1 MQGKGS
7 LEILQP
13 RPVGSGPGVYRR
25 EKLWSGVLTII
36 ATCGAEIANILFFVF
51 LVVYVASFIVGLM
64 RRK

>member
-1 MQGKGS
+1 M
-7 LEILQP
+7 
-13 RPVGSGPGVYRR
+13 YRR

-36 ATCGAEIANILFFVF
+36 ATCGAEIANIVFFVF